1 VVASVL
7 AVLLT
12 YALVGWGLD
21 WASRIGAQSLI
32 ARSIQRAEHLAIR
45 PQVEVRGWF
54 FVPHVVTGRYSEVD
68 VRVQDVRDGPLRL
81 ADVRAQLYG
90 VHVPLHD
97 VVARDVTAVPV
108 DRTHETV
115 TLTYADMNAYLRA
128 EGEQLTVSP
137 GPPGQVKITAHTT
150 LVGHALSVSAD
161 AVISEVA
168 GHLKITPTR
177 LATGGPLD
185 DASRV
190 LLGRRLAFDVPT
202 APLPF
207 GQRITSITP
216 GADS

>member
-1 VVASVL
+1 
-7 AVLLT
+7 
-12 YALVGWGLD
+12 
-21 WASRIGAQSLI
+21 
-32 ARSIQRAEHLAIR
+32 
-45 PQVEVRGWF
+45 
-54 FVPHVVTGRYSEVD
+54 
-68 VRVQDVRDGPLRL
+68 
-81 ADVRAQLYG
+81 
-90 VHVPLHD
+90 LHD

-108 DRTHETV
+108 DRTHETG

-216 GADS
+216 GADSIVIEAAGQHIVLARPES